1 MIRYVIVIRLVWTTP
16 CDPRSAKVIV
26 IKNAITMKIND
37 QVCSHDQASVD
48 DTICNKKGECDWTS
62 ISRVCHV
69 STRSLP
75 SGENDMSCDV
85 YGMMSGIGLFG
96 LIG

>member
-1 MIRYVIVIRLVWTTP
+1 MGDPHTP

-26 IKNAITMKIND
+26 IRNVITMKIND
-37 QVCSHDQASVD
+37 QVCSHDQASVN
-48 DTICNKKGECDWTS
+48 DTIYNQKGDCNQTS

-69 STRSLP
+69 STRLLP
-75 SGENDMSCDV
+75 SGENDTSCDD
-85 YGMMSGIGLFG
+85 YGMMSRIGLFG